1 MNNEIRHVT
10 WGFGNAWISLSTF
23 SPIGLKETH
32 PQTSNEVMSFEQKK
46 IKNDCQ
52 IFIRPK
58 KTQIM
63 VKYENCVLKEDIK

>member
-1 MNNEIRHVT
+1 MNSEIRHVT
-10 WGFGNAWISLSTF
+10 WGYGNVWISLSTF

-32 PQTSNEVMSFEQKK
+32 PKQVMSFEQKK

-52 IFIRPK
+52 IFIRHE

-63 VKYENCVLKEDIK
+63 VKYESCVLIEDIK